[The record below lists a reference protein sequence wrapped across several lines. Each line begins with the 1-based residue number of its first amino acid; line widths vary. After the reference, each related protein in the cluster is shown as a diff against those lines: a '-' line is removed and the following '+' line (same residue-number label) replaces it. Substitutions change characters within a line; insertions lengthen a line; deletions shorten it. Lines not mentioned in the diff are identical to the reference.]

1 MQKRIIS
8 ILFLVLASIIITMPY
23 VRANEVSNDTVV
35 GKITDESKT
44 VEQNQGVWVEMYID
58 NIENVES
65 ITGYIAST
73 TDSEQY
79 ITVELQSTNQ
89 GTWYYFNVPSTVV
102 IGQTYIMPMVQV
114 VYEDGTII
122 TGKTTGEFKVIEETY
137 DYSQVIG
144 KITDESKT
152 VEQNQGVWVEMYIDN
167 IENVESITGYIAS
180 TTDSEQYITVELQ
193 STNQG
198 TWYYFDVPST
208 AVIGQTYTIPK
219 VEVTYKDGTKITG
232 KIAGEVQ
239 IVENSEES
247 GSLNKSDTTTI
258 SNKILPKTGKNM
270 AIALVGVFIVFLIII
285 IIRSAKHKN
294 IE

>member
-89 GTWYYFNVPSTVV
+89 GTWYYF
-102 IGQTYIMPMVQV
+102 
-114 VYEDGTII
+114 
-122 TGKTTGEFKVIEETY
+122 
-137 DYSQVIG
+137 
-144 KITDESKT
+144 
-152 VEQNQGVWVEMYIDN
+152 
-167 IENVESITGYIAS
+167 
-180 TTDSEQYITVELQ
+180 
-193 STNQG
+193 
-198 TWYYFDVPST
+198 DVPST
-208 AVIGQTYTIPK
+208 AVIGQTYTIK
-219 VEVTYKDGTKITG
+219 FCIYT
-232 KIAGEVQ
+232 
-239 IVENSEES
+239 
-247 GSLNKSDTTTI
+247 
-258 SNKILPKTGKNM
+258 
-270 AIALVGVFIVFLIII
+270 
-285 IIRSAKHKN
+285 
-294 IE
+294 